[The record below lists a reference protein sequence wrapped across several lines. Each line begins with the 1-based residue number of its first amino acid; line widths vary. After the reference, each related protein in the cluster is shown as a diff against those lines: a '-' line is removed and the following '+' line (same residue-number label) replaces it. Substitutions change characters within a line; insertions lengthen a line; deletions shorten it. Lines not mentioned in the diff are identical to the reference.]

1 MIVHLHLSR
10 AERAAAHATPR
21 HQDVAADAVDLTPH
35 PADREALIERAIDA
49 GVPVLSQKPLAV
61 DLPTAERLVARAE
74 RAIAASRRRQ
84 E

>member
-1 MIVHLHLSR
+1 M
-10 AERAAAHATPR
+10 
-21 HQDVAADAVDLTPH
+21 DLTPH
-35 PADREALIERAIDA
+35 PADREALIEQAIDA

-61 DLPTAERLVARAE
+61 DLQTAERLVARAE